1 LKQLEAT
8 VARIDAAAERLVDD
22 RQRTILECIMEGER
36 MNRIAQHIGVS
47 RQRLHELKLE
57 LVRRLA
63 EDIFGVG
70 RQGAS

>member
-1 LKQLEAT
+1 
-8 VARIDAAAERLVDD
+8 
-22 RQRTILECIMEGER
+22 MEGER

-63 EDIFGVG
+63 EDIFGAG